1 MVDKCRLI
9 EGNCSKCKKAIRRE
23 DLEEHDCP
31 IDLIEKQKNEI
42 QALKKTIEDQSGQI
56 EDLKLKDKISEEKLR
71 MEKEKT

>member
-1 MVDKCRLI
+1 MI
-9 EGNCSKCKKAIRRE
+9 EGYCSKCKKAIVRA

-31 IDLIEKQKNEI
+31 IDLIEKQKDEI

-71 MEKEKT
+71 KEK